1 MRQSLIRVKTSWCSR
16 LTGASWVMSCH
27 QNPSQLFGFLN
38 HFLSENWKVTCRFC
52 SELTIQIYVTVY
64 CVLINVIR
72 DNALLCREWRMFNK
86 FRHVTSVYV
95 LRFILQQSFIQ
106 WTIGCLLILYKPVLH
121 LNNVLTA
128 RMYSFVTKVWN
139 VISVSVF

>member
-27 QNPSQLFGFLN
+27 QNPSHLFGFLN
-38 HFLSENWKVTCRFC
+38 HFLSENWKVTSTFW
-52 SELTIQIYVTVY
+52 SELTTQIYVTGY

-72 DNALLCREWRMFNK
+72 DNALFCREWQMFNK

-95 LRFILQQSFIQ
+95 LRFILQQSVIR
-106 WTIGCLLILYKPVLH
+106 WTICSLLILDKFVLH
-121 LNNVLTA
+121 LN
-128 RMYSFVTKVWN
+128 
-139 VISVSVF
+139 SVVRQGL